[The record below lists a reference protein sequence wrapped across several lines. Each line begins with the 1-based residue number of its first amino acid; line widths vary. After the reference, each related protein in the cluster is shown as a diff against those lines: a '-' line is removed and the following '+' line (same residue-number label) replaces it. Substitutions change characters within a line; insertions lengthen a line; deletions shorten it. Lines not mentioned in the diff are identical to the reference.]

1 VPADCPAARWSV
13 SGVSAPLKPSQR
25 KAIEQLLVHGEVQAA
40 AVAAGVSRDSI
51 HRWMKEPV
59 FVAALREAERLAIGC
74 AARSLARLAT
84 KATTILEAA
93 MDDTAAPMSTRIRAA
108 DTVLTRLIQLR
119 EFTDLEER
127 LTALE
132 ESAKRE
138 SAA

>member
-1 VPADCPAARWSV
+1 VSV
-13 SGVSAPLKPSQR
+13 LKPNQR
-25 KAIEQLLVHGEVQAA
+25 KAIEQLLIHGEIQSA

-51 HRWMKEPV
+51 HRWLKEPV
-59 FVAALREAERLAIGC
+59 FVAALRDAERIAIGT

-84 KATTILEAA
+84 KATTILETA

-108 DTVLTRLIQLR
+108 DVVLTRLIQLR

-132 ESAKRE
+132 ESAGSDR
-138 SAA
+138 AA

>member
-1 VPADCPAARWSV
+1 MT
-13 SGVSAPLKPSQR
+13 APLRPNQR
-25 KAIEQLLVHGEVQAA
+25 LAIEMLLTHGEVQAA
-40 AVAAGVSRDSI
+40 AVAAGVSRDSV
-51 HRWMKEPV
+51 HRWLKEPV
-59 FVAALREAERLAIGC
+59 FVVALREAERIAIGC

-108 DTVLTRLIQLR
+108 EAVLTRLIQLR

-132 ESAKRE
+132 
-138 SAA
+138 AANRST

>member
-1 VPADCPAARWSV
+1 MT
-13 SGVSAPLKPSQR
+13 APLKPNQR
-25 KAIEQLLVHGEVQAA
+25 KAIEQLLIHGEVQAA

-51 HRWMKEPV
+51 HRWLKEPA
-59 FVAALREAERLAIGC
+59 FLASLREAERIAIGC

-93 MDDTAAPMSTRIRAA
+93 MDDQTAPMSTRIRAA

-132 ESAKRE
+132 ENAKRE
-138 SAA
+138 TAA

>member
-1 VPADCPAARWSV
+1 MSV
-13 SGVSAPLKPSQR
+13 LKPNQR
-25 KAIEQLLVHGEVQAA
+25 KAIEQLLIHGEIQSA

-51 HRWMKEPV
+51 HRWLKEPV
-59 FVAALREAERLAIGC
+59 FMAALRDAERIAIGT

-84 KATTILEAA
+84 KATGILELA

-108 DTVLTRLIQLR
+108 DVVLTRLIQLR

-132 ESAKRE
+132 ESAGSDR
-138 SAA
+138 AA